1 MKKTILILGMFSLI
15 AFTTMAQTPAAT
27 ATPVVK
33 PTSATATP
41 MTIQATPQNA
51 VSSGDSANFKF
62 DVEEV
67 NFGTITQ
74 GDTVHRVFNFTNTGK
89 EPLIITEAHGSCG
102 CTQPKFA
109 KEPIKHNEKS
119 TIEVT
124 FNSTG
129 KMGIQDKTI
138 TITSN
143 SKGGQHILHL
153 KGTVEAPK
161 DKAAPAKQ

>member
-1 MKKTILILGMFSLI
+1 MKKAIIVFGMFSLI
-15 AFTTMAQTPAAT
+15 AITAMAQTPVT
-27 ATPVVK
+27 TK
-33 PTSATATP
+33 PASATQT
-41 MTIQATPQNA
+41 A
-51 VSSGDSANFKF
+51 VSAEDSAIFKF

-74 GDTVHRVFNFTNTGK
+74 GDTVHKSFKFMNAGK
-89 EPLIITEAHGSCG
+89 VPLIITEAHGSCG

-109 KEPIKHNEKS
+109 KDPIGKGQAS

-129 KMGIQDKTI
+129 KMGVQDKTI
-138 TITSN
+138 TISSN
-143 SKGGQHILHL
+143 AKGGQKVLHL

-161 DKAAPAKQ
+161 TPAAPAGK

>member
-1 MKKTILILGMFSLI
+1 MKKVIIVIGMFSLI
-15 AFTTMAQTPAAT
+15 AITTKAQSPAGAKPAAT
-27 ATPVVK
+27 QT
-33 PTSATATP
+33 
-41 MTIQATPQNA
+41 A
-51 VSSGDSANFKF
+51 VSAEDSAVFKF

-74 GDTVHRVFNFTNTGK
+74 GDTVHKSFAFMNAGK
-89 EPLIITEAHGSCG
+89 QPLIITEAHGSCG

-109 KEPIKHNEKS
+109 KDPIKKGEKS

-129 KMGIQDKTI
+129 KMGVQDKTI

-143 SKGGQHILHL
+143 AKGGQKVLHL

-161 DKAAPAKQ
+161 TPAAPAGH